1 MTTFRSILSGAFA
14 LTAVV
19 FSATAIA
26 GSAEDVKI
34 TEIVAFGNNC
44 KTSDDGKPADYAYT
58 IAQDG
63 KSFSVD
69 FSNFILDEKGRSG
82 DCTMILSV
90 DFPAGKTGY
99 AYASQIRGE
108 AEIKSGDA
116 ATIETRVRLG
126 SGKWKTNT
134 TSLAEGT
141 DGDVETKVSSNKD
154 SATAP
159 CGGKNAV
166 FVVALSA
173 KLTGTGASFLEL
185 TSADGKLGNVMIKTE
200 DCE

>member
-1 MTTFRSILSGAFA
+1 MITLRSILSGAIA
-14 LTAVV
+14 LTAIA
-19 FSATAIA
+19 FSAAAIA

-34 TEIVAFGNNC
+34 TDIVAFGNNC
-44 KTSDDGKPADYAYT
+44 KTADDGKPEDYAYT

-82 DCTMILSV
+82 DCSMIVSV

-99 AYASQIRGE
+99 AYASQVRGE
-108 AEIKSGDA
+108 AKIESGDT

-141 DGDVETKVSSNKD
+141 DGDVETKATSNND

-173 KLTGTGASFLEL
+173 KLTGTNKSFLEL
-185 TSADGKLGNVMIKTE
+185 TSADGKLGNVIIKTE
-200 DCE
+200 DCD